1 LKIGIV
7 IFPGTWSDRDTF
19 YALSEVIKIDS
30 EYIWHKEQSLNNCD
44 FIILPGGFSYG
55 DYLRTGA
62 IASFSPIMQKVIE
75 FAKQGGPVLGI
86 CNGFQILCESNL
98 LPGILIKNKNLDFIC
113 ERSFLKVNNQS
124 IYSDKYKQNEII
136 NIPISHGE
144 GNFQLDKYNLDKL
157 EEEERIIFRYSSES
171 GEETERYN
179 PNGSVNNIAGIIN
192 SKGNVLGMMPHPE
205 KASEKILGGEDGK
218 RIFTSIIENIIQNV

>member
-1 LKIGIV
+1 MKIGIV

-124 IYSDKYKQNEII
+124 IYSDQYKQNEII

-157 EEEERIIFRYSSES
+157 EEEGRIIFRYSSES

>member
-1 LKIGIV
+1 MKIGIV

-19 YALSEVIKIDS
+19 YALSEVIKINS

>member
-1 LKIGIV
+1 MKIGIV

-113 ERSFLKVNNQS
+113 ERSLLKVNNQS

>member
-1 LKIGIV
+1 MKIGIV
-7 IFPGTWSDRDTF
+7 VFPGTWSDRDTF
-19 YALSEVIKIDS
+19 YALSEVIKIES
-30 EYIWHKEQSLNNCD
+30 EYIWHKDQSLNNCD

-62 IASFSPIMQKVIE
+62 IASFSPIMEKVIE
-75 FAKQGGPVLGI
+75 FSKQGGAVLGI

-157 EEEERIIFRYSSES
+157 EEEERIIFRYSSET
-171 GEETERYN
+171 GDETEIYN
-179 PNGSVNNIAGIIN
+179 PNGSVNNIAGIVN

-218 RIFTSIIENIIQNV
+218 RIFTSIIENISQNV

>member
-1 LKIGIV
+1 MKIGIV

-62 IASFSPIMQKVIE
+62 IASFSPIMEKVIE
-75 FAKQGGPVLGI
+75 FSKQGGPVLGI

-124 IYSDKYKQNEII
+124 IYSDQYKQNEII

-157 EEEERIIFRYSSES
+157 EEEGRIIFRYSSES

>member
-1 LKIGIV
+1 MKIGIV
-7 IFPGTWSDRDTF
+7 VFPGTWSDRDTF
-19 YALSEVIKIDS
+19 YALSEVIKIES
-30 EYIWHKEQSLNNCD
+30 EYIWHKDQSLNNCD

-62 IASFSPIMQKVIE
+62 IASFSPIMEKVIE
-75 FAKQGGPVLGI
+75 FSKQGGAVLGI

-124 IYSDKYKQNEII
+124 IYSDQYKQNEII

-157 EEEERIIFRYSSES
+157 EEEERIIFRYSSET
-171 GEETERYN
+171 GDETEIYN
-179 PNGSVNNIAGIIN
+179 PNGSVNNIAGIVN

-218 RIFTSIIENIIQNV
+218 RIFTSIIENISQNV

>member
-1 LKIGIV
+1 MKIGIV

>member
-1 LKIGIV
+1 MYWL
-7 IFPGTWSDRDTF
+7 
-19 YALSEVIKIDS
+19 
-30 EYIWHKEQSLNNCD
+30 LN
-44 FIILPGGFSYG
+44 
-55 DYLRTGA
+55 
-62 IASFSPIMQKVIE
+62 
-75 FAKQGGPVLGI
+75 
-86 CNGFQILCESNL
+86 
-98 LPGILIKNKNLDFIC
+98 
-113 ERSFLKVNNQS
+113 
-124 IYSDKYKQNEII
+124 
-136 NIPISHGE
+136 GE

-157 EEEERIIFRYSSES
+157 EEEGRIIFRYSSES

>member
-157 EEEERIIFRYSSES
+157 EKEERIIFRYSSES

>member
-19 YALSEVIKIDS
+19 YALSEVIKINS

>member
-1 LKIGIV
+1 MKIGIV

-157 EEEERIIFRYSSES
+157 EEEGRIIFRYSSES